1 MDDFNDDLEVGIAA
15 GLDVPTALVLAGD
28 EQPRPK
34 GGGCGWGLLIGVALV
49 AVMTLLRLIF

>member
-15 GLDVPTALVLAGD
+15 GLDVPTALALSD
-28 EQPRPK
+28 SEPPRPK

-49 AVMTLLRLIF
+49 VLMTLLRLL